1 MNQFILF
8 LILFISLN
16 SLFAEE
22 VIRGVRYLKPNASFS
37 EVSDLYIENGF
48 LSRITESKQKDNIRY
63 VLPSFCDAYV
73 NFGADS
79 TGGQSNL
86 AGIKTSLKS
95 LLYHGFTHVQ
105 SIADGPWIHKIK
117 SEIDSGKMIG
127 PRITISNRP
136 LIPKSVENKEISDL
150 LYFSADN
157 RDSTLKEFQTQ
168 LAKQEKTIHIFNR
181 YNEDSIFSF
190 DSEFLHELRIDANEK
205 NKILTIHT
213 FADRISIIDALI
225 SGNRYLAHPIL
236 FEMQGEIAKQHV
248 QELNLI
254 PLLNVYRNM
263 QLDSTEV
270 GEGLLELAFLKK
282 KSKFFLDNYSSYYE
296 AALKVKIEEREL
308 ENRKSNYSSFL
319 KFIRKNPILK
329 GKLILGSGTG
339 NHLSLPGISGIQE
352 LKIFAKALGIQE
364 DLFLIPTKNSCIYLG
379 GAYDGTLATGG
390 EANLLV
396 LKENPVKNLDT
407 LFQIEQ
413 VFQYGKQ
420 IRFDASAKK
429 PPVKRK

>member
-8 LILFISLN
+8 LILSISLN

-48 LSRITESKQKDNIRY
+48 LSRITESKQKENVRY

-73 NFGADS
+73 NFGVDA

-117 SEIDSGKMIG
+117 SDIDSGKMIG
-127 PRITISNRP
+127 PKILISQRP
-136 LIPKSVENKEISDL
+136 IIPKSSEVKDVSDL
-150 LYFSADN
+150 LYFGADN
-157 RDSTLKEFQTQ
+157 KDSTLKEFHTQ
-168 LAKQEKTIHIFNR
+168 IASPAKTIHIFNR
-181 YNEDSIFSF
+181 YNEDALFSI
-190 DSEFLHELRIDANEK
+190 DSELLHQMESEAKEK
-205 NKILTIHT
+205 NKFLTIHT
-213 FADRISIIDALI
+213 FADRISILDALI

-263 QLDSTEV
+263 QLDSTEA
-270 GEGLLELAFLKK
+270 GEGLSELAFLKK
-282 KSKFFLDNYSSYYE
+282 KSKFFLDNYSSSYE
-296 AALKVKIEEREL
+296 TALKVKVEEREL

-319 KFIRKNPILK
+319 KFIRKHPILK

-352 LKIFAKALGIQE
+352 LKVFAKVLGIQE
-364 DLFLIPTKNSCIYLG
+364 DLFLIPTKNSCSYLG
-379 GAYDGTLATGG
+379 GAYNGTLAAGG

-396 LKENPVKNLDT
+396 LKENPVKNPDT

-420 IRFDASAKK
+420 IRFDVSAKK
-429 PPVKRK
+429 PPIKRK